1 MRQMDKLSAIKAF
14 ISVVENGSFAE
25 AARKIGQ
32 SRSSINRS
40 VINLEDEIS
49 VSLLNRTTR
58 SVTITPSGKAYYE
71 RAKIILDDLTE
82 MEESIQSEH
91 DKPTGEISINAPLDF
106 GILHLSSAIIDFMK
120 MYPDIRIQLFLS
132 DEKIDP
138 VSSGFDMTIRISEPS
153 GSLSLI
159 EHEIVVARR
168 VLCASPA
175 YLKHN
180 GEPKDI
186 KELKNF
192 PCLHYGNLPTGN
204 IWAFTG
210 PEGNTNIL
218 VKGVMCSNNAQ
229 VLCDAALANMG
240 IALLPTFIAGKEIQT
255 GRLQTILNK
264 YQAPEIKLCLLY
276 TPNRHLSVR
285 IRLFVEF
292 LQERYGSDPYW
303 DLVT

>member
-1 MRQMDKLSAIKAF
+1 M
-14 ISVVENGSFAE
+14 VEHCSFAE
-25 AARKIGQ
+25 AARKLGQ
-32 SRSSINRS
+32 SRSSINRL
-40 VINLEDEIS
+40 VINLEDELS

-58 SVTITPSGKAYYE
+58 RVTITPSGKAYYE
-71 RAKIILDDLTE
+71 RAKMILDDLTE
-82 MEESIQSEH
+82 MEESIQSDH
-91 DKPTGEISINAPLDF
+91 DRPTGEIRINAPMDF
-106 GILHLSSAIIDFMK
+106 GLLHLSSAIIDFMK
-120 MYPDIRIQLFLS
+120 MYPDIRVQLFLS

-138 VSSGFDMTIRISEPS
+138 VSSGFDMTIRIAEPS

-159 EHEIVVARR
+159 EHEVVVARR

-175 YLKHN
+175 FIKQN

-186 KELKNF
+186 KELKKL

-204 IWAFTG
+204 IWALKG
-210 PEGNTNIL
+210 PQGDTNIL
-218 VKGVMCSNNAQ
+218 VKGIMCSNNAQ

-255 GRLQTILNK
+255 GRLQTILNE

-276 TPNRHLSVR
+276 PSNRHLSVR

-292 LQERYGSDPYW
+292 IQDRYGSDPYW